1 MGDNK
6 DDMEDGEISD
16 DSNEEGPL
24 YQYTPLARPVDV
36 NREKTIKSSNV
47 SDGEYSSDNEPPGV
61 GVDSDSDS
69 DEDFSKPKAK
79 QSRQGLWARR
89 DALVPDDG
97 GGDTFKKM
105 AAAFQMQRDV
115 QGLNKKKKRNNVW
128 GNFIQEETLNTEM
141 TGSLGVGVN
150 LKDLDSDRGAETYD
164 YTQII
169 KERQEEERRRKL
181 EEKNSK
187 GSKLDDEMDSYWNN
201 KDDMENEEVE
211 DKESDIK
218 EDIADNGTEA
228 QDDKKR
234 GTKRSVRDRLGD
246 KKVRLDRY
254 RNEVLP
260 PPGAPRQIPDVAEEN
275 VLEGTD
281 EEFGAEIAGRLQEEK
296 VEMIVD
302 LIKILGRRKV
312 WEFFQETQKVEAK
325 GGMMINNGARRRTAG
340 GVLMHLLRTTQ
351 DTETA
356 DKAKEFFRES
366 QKNEQKRR
374 MLHAKSKKK
383 KKFEEEMKEF
393 LDRKREM
400 AEERSKEE
408 DGMEEDVKEEEE
420 LKPLPNI
427 LSMIASS
434 LNKDSSEQTEKSRV
448 TEASA
453 NRVASFKEPEAP
465 PNSVERIERNL
476 IDYEDDDFLS
486 TNNDSEDIELF

>member
-1 MGDNK
+1 MADR

-16 DSNEEGPL
+16 NSNDEGPL
-24 YQYTPLARPVDV
+24 YQYTPLTRPVV
-36 NREKTIKSSNV
+36 KEKTTKSSNI
-47 SDGEYSSDNEPPGV
+47 SDGEYSSDNEPPGI
-61 GVDSDSDS
+61 GGESDSDS

-105 AAAFQMQRDV
+105 AAAYQMQRDA
-115 QGLNKKKKRNNVW
+115 QGLNKKRRNNIW
-128 GNFIQEETLNTEM
+128 GSFIQEETLNAEM

-150 LKDLDSDRGAETYD
+150 LKDLNSDRGAETYD

-169 KERQEEERRRKL
+169 KEKQEEERRRKL
-181 EEKNSK
+181 AEKDSK

-201 KDDMENEEVE
+201 KDEMENDEAE
-211 DKESDIK
+211 DKESDLK
-218 EDIADNGTEA
+218 EDIADNGV
-228 QDDKKR
+228 QDEQKR

-260 PPGAPRQIPDVAEEN
+260 PPGAPRQIPDIAEES
-275 VLEGTD
+275 VVEGTD
-281 EEFGAEIAGRLQEEK
+281 EEFGAEIASRLQEEK

-302 LIKILGRRKV
+302 LVKILGRRKV

-340 GVLMHLLRTTQ
+340 GVLMHLLRTAQ

-393 LDRKREM
+393 LDRKREI
-400 AEERSKEE
+400 AEERSKEG
-408 DGMEEDVKEEEE
+408 DVMEEDVKEEEEE

-434 LNKDSSEQTEKSRV
+434 LNKDSSEQQSEKSRV

-453 NRVASFKEPEAP
+453 NRVASFKEPDAP

-486 TNNDSEDIELF
+486 TNNDTEDIELF

>member
-1 MGDNK
+1 MGITLQQKIMADR

-16 DSNEEGPL
+16 NSNDEGPL
-24 YQYTPLARPVDV
+24 YQYTPLTRPVV
-36 NREKTIKSSNV
+36 KEKTTKSSNI
-47 SDGEYSSDNEPPGV
+47 SDGEYS
-61 GVDSDSDS
+61 SDSDS

-105 AAAFQMQRDV
+105 AAAFQMQRDA
-115 QGLNKKKKRNNVW
+115 QGLNKKKRRNNVW

-164 YTQII
+164 SSQII

-218 EDIADNGTEA
+218 EDIADNGAEA

-275 VLEGTD
+275 VLE
-281 EEFGAEIAGRLQEEK
+281 
-296 VEMIVD
+296 
-302 LIKILGRRKV
+302 
-312 WEFFQETQKVEAK
+312 
-325 GGMMINNGARRRTAG
+325 
-340 GVLMHLLRTTQ
+340 
-351 DTETA
+351 
-356 DKAKEFFRES
+356 
-366 QKNEQKRR
+366 
-374 MLHAKSKKK
+374 
-383 KKFEEEMKEF
+383 
-393 LDRKREM
+393 
-400 AEERSKEE
+400 
-408 DGMEEDVKEEEE
+408 
-420 LKPLPNI
+420 
-427 LSMIASS
+427 
-434 LNKDSSEQTEKSRV
+434 
-448 TEASA
+448 
-453 NRVASFKEPEAP
+453 
-465 PNSVERIERNL
+465 
-476 IDYEDDDFLS
+476 
-486 TNNDSEDIELF
+486 